1 MWDYGPACWGG
12 EGREGKG
19 RTGRGRGERGEGY
32 RENEQN
38 KDLYVAIAFL
48 CRLGLESDFDSLVI
62 LSGFSSPFGV

>member
-1 MWDYGPACWGG
+1 MGRHAGG
-12 EGREGKG
+12 EREGKG
-19 RTGRGRGERGEGY
+19 REGRGGGEEKEEKDIGK
-32 RENEQN
+32 NEQN